1 MIGTFIKRPVFTTMF
16 ILLLVVFGIRCYPE
30 IGVDLN
36 PDVDLPIVSV
46 RVTYDGASPEE
57 METLVTKPIENRVSQ
72 VSGIKTL
79 SSTVLEGYSETVL
92 EFNLGV
98 DPQVKASEVREKV
111 SSVRKSLPDDIDE
124 PTTQTVDLNARAIV
138 AWTFSSPTRTR
149 GEIRRIIEDNIKD
162 ELQMVDGVSEVT
174 VVGASQ
180 RAIRIVLKPEKL
192 AEYGISYQTVRDT
205 INKNNYNT
213 PGGKARNRDMEIT
226 VRTLSKYNTV
236 DDVRKVVVANVNS
249 RPVYIGD
256 VADVLDDWED
266 EDTFASANGIPSV
279 MTFVRKQSKTNTV
292 NVTDNIKA
300 KMEQLKVS
308 NLPPDIEVTTIRDQ
322 SNYIRDNIADVWN
335 TILFGGFLAL
345 LITYLFLRNFRAT
358 IVGGL
363 CIPTSVIACFFMMK
377 LMNFT
382 LNNMSLMAL
391 SLAIGMLIDDAIVV
405 IENIFRH
412 IEMGETPFIAARK
425 ATEELTL
432 AILATSLV
440 LMAVFVPI
448 GNMGEII
455 GQFFKQFGLTV
466 AFAVAFSTIVAFSLT
481 PMVSAY
487 WIKVET
493 EEESAKSR
501 NKYVQLVL
509 DKFEA
514 GFQSVREMYNSLM
527 AWCLER
533 PKKVVLASVISL
545 GLNLLLLPFVGTE
558 FQPTYDSGEFTVN
571 IKAPIGTSLQ
581 KTVELATPMQEYIS
595 QLPEVR
601 IVALNIGNGRNP
613 VNQGSLDIRL
623 KPSKERERSMQ
634 QVMDELRARFG
645 NVEGLK
651 VSVVSNQGGGR
662 GDSRPVQIG
671 LRGNNIKEL
680 KQYALQL
687 ADMFRSVPGATDVDI
702 SDSDEEPE
710 IVVRLDH
717 AKASE
722 LGLDATEVG
731 KVVEMA
737 FMGKSTS
744 NSYTIGDN
752 DYDIILQM
760 DLSRRSNINDVRN
773 LRISNSSGSFIRLG
787 DIASVSYGSGPTR
800 IERED
805 KQRQIVVYANT
816 VGISPGDLINKARTE
831 FIPEL
836 NMPAGY
842 NYKLIGQ
849 ADNMQRSFREVAKA
863 VALAIVVVY
872 MVLAAEFESFSQP
885 LIIMASLPFAIIG
898 AILGLLL
905 AGQTAN
911 MMSMIGFTMLLGL
924 VTKNA
929 ILLLD
934 YANQARAKG
943 MPLREAVLEACS
955 LRLRPIFMT
964 TLSTILG
971 MLPIALGI
979 GEGAELRQSMGVVL
993 VGGLSTSTLL
1003 TLIVVPLLYLLFE
1016 DWKAKHYVEKGE

>member
-46 RVTYDGASPEE
+46 RVTYSGASPQE

-92 EFNLGV
+92 EFNIGV

-111 SSVRKSLPDDIDE
+111 ASVRKALPDDIDE
-124 PTTQTVDLNARAIV
+124 PVTQTVDLNSRAIV
-138 AWTFSSPTRTR
+138 AYTFASPSRSR
-149 GEIRRIIEDNIKD
+149 GEIRRIVEDNIKD
-162 ELQMVDGVSEVT
+162 ELQMVEGVSEVT

-192 AEYGISYQTVRDT
+192 AEYGIAYQTVRSKL
-205 INKNNYNT
+205 NANNYNT
-213 PGGKARNRDMEIT
+213 PGGKAKNDAMEIT
-226 VRTLSKYNTV
+226 VRTLGKYNNIN
-236 DDVRKVVVANVNS
+236 DIKQVVVANHNG
-249 RPVYIGD
+249 RPVYISEI
-256 VADVLDDWED
+256 ADVLDSWED
-266 EDTFASANGIPSV
+266 EDTFASANGVPCV

-292 NVTDNIKA
+292 DVTDNVNA
-300 KMEQLKVS
+300 KMEELKHS
-308 NLPPDIEVTTIRDQ
+308 NLPPDIIVDKVRDQ

-335 TILFGGFLAL
+335 AILFGGFLAL
-345 LITYLFLRNFRAT
+345 LITYLFLRNLRAT
-358 IVGGL
+358 IIGGL
-363 CIPTSVIACFFMMK
+363 CIPTSIIATFFMMK
-377 LMNFT
+377 VMGFT

-391 SLAIGMLIDDAIVV
+391 SLAVGILIDDAIVV

-412 IEMGETPFIAARK
+412 IEMGQMPFVAARE

-432 AILATSLV
+432 AILATSLS

-448 GNMGEII
+448 GNMGETI

-487 WIKVET
+487 WIKAET
-493 EEESAKSR
+493 EEQSSKER
-501 NKYVQLVL
+501 THFVQRAL

-514 GFQSVREMYNSLM
+514 GFQSVREMYDSLM
-527 AWCLER
+527 AWALER
-533 PKKVVLASVISL
+533 PKKVVAVGIISL
-545 GLNLLLLPFVGTE
+545 LLNLLLLPFVGTE
-558 FQPTYDSGEFTVN
+558 FQPTYDSGEFSVN
-571 IKAPIGTSLQ
+571 VKAPIGTSLQ
-581 KTVELATPMQEYIS
+581 KTVELAKPLQQEIS
-595 QLPEVR
+595 QLPEVK

-623 KPSKERERSMQ
+623 KPSNERERSMQ
-634 QVMDELRARFG
+634 QIMDDLRGRFQ

-651 VSVVSNQGGGR
+651 VTVVSNQGGGR

-671 LRGNNIKEL
+671 LRGSNIKEL
-680 KQYALQL
+680 KNYAQQL
-687 ADMFRSVPGATDVDI
+687 ADMIRRTEGATDVDI
-702 SDSDEEPE
+702 SDSEEQPE
-710 IVVRLDH
+710 IVVKLDH

-722 LGLDATEVG
+722 FGLDSTEVG

-737 FMGKSTS
+737 IMGKSTS

-752 DYDIILQM
+752 DYDIILQ
-760 DLSRRSNINDVRN
+760 LEQSQRTNINDVMN
-773 LRISNSSGSFIRLG
+773 LRISSSAGQFIRLG
-787 DIASVSYGSGPTR
+787 DIADVRYGSGPTR

-816 VGISPGDLINKARTE
+816 VGISPGDLISKVRNE
-831 FIPEL
+831 YIPEL
-836 NMPAGY
+836 NLPPGY
-842 NYKLIGQ
+842 NYKMIGQ
-849 ADNMQRSFREVAKA
+849 ADNMARSFKEVYKA
-863 VALAIVVVY
+863 VILAIVVVY
-872 MVLAAEFESFSQP
+872 MVLAAQFESFSQP
-885 LIIMASLPFAIIG
+885 LIIMVSLPFAIIG
-898 AILGLLL
+898 AILGLLV

-929 ILLLD
+929 ILLID
-934 YANQARAKG
+934 YANQEREKG
-943 MPLREAVLEACS
+943 MSIREAVLLACS
-955 LRLRPIFMT
+955 LRLRPILMT

-993 VGGLSTSTLL
+993 IGGLTTSTLL
-1003 TLIVVPLLYLLFE
+1003 TLVVVPLIYLLFE
-1016 DWKAKHYVEKGE
+1016 EWKAKNYVQRGE

>member
-46 RVTYDGASPEE
+46 RVTYSGASPQE

-92 EFNLGV
+92 EFNIGV

-111 SSVRKSLPDDIDE
+111 ASVRKALPDDIDE
-124 PTTQTVDLNARAIV
+124 PVTQTVDINSRAIV
-138 AWTFSSPTRTR
+138 AYTFASPSRSR
-149 GEIRRIIEDNIKD
+149 GEIRRIVEDNIKD
-162 ELQMVDGVSEVT
+162 ELQMVEGVSEVT

-192 AEYGISYQTVRDT
+192 AEYGIAYQTVRSKL
-205 INKNNYNT
+205 NANNYNT
-213 PGGKARNRDMEIT
+213 PGGKAKNDAMEIT
-226 VRTLSKYNTV
+226 VRTLGKYNNIN
-236 DDVRKVVVANVNS
+236 DIKQVVVANHTG
-249 RPVYIGD
+249 RPVYISEI
-256 VADVLDDWED
+256 ADVLDSWED
-266 EDTFASANGIPSV
+266 EDTFASANGVPCV

-292 NVTDNIKA
+292 DVTDNVNA
-300 KMEQLKVS
+300 KMEELKHS
-308 NLPPDIEVTTIRDQ
+308 NLPPNIIVDKVRDQ

-335 TILFGGFLAL
+335 AILFGGFLAL

-358 IVGGL
+358 IIGGL
-363 CIPTSVIACFFMMK
+363 CIPTSIIATFFMMK
-377 LMNFT
+377 VMGFT

-391 SLAIGMLIDDAIVV
+391 SLAVGILIDDAIVV

-412 IEMGETPFIAARK
+412 IEMGQPPFVAAK
-425 ATEELTL
+425 EATEELTL
-432 AILATSLV
+432 AILATSLS

-448 GNMGEII
+448 GNMGETI

-487 WIKVET
+487 WIKAET
-493 EEESAKSR
+493 EEQSSKER
-501 NKYVQLVL
+501 THFVQRAL

-514 GFQSVREMYNSLM
+514 GFQSVREMYDSLM
-527 AWCLER
+527 AWSLER
-533 PKKVVLASVISL
+533 PKKVVAVGIISL
-545 GLNLLLLPFVGTE
+545 LLNLLLLPFVGTE
-558 FQPTYDSGEFTVN
+558 FQPTYDSGEFSVN
-571 IKAPIGTSLQ
+571 VKAPIGTSLQ
-581 KTVELATPMQEYIS
+581 KTVELAKPLQQEIS
-595 QLPEVR
+595 QLPEVK

-623 KPSKERERSMQ
+623 KPSNERERSMQ
-634 QVMDELRARFG
+634 QIMDDLRGRFQ

-651 VSVVSNQGGGR
+651 VTVVSNQGGGR

-671 LRGNNIKEL
+671 LRGSNIKEL
-680 KQYALQL
+680 KNYAQQL
-687 ADMFRSVPGATDVDI
+687 ADMIRRTEGATDVDI
-702 SDSDEEPE
+702 SDSEEQPE
-710 IVVRLDH
+710 IVVKLDH

-722 LGLDATEVG
+722 FGLDAMEVG
-731 KVVEMA
+731 KVIEMA
-737 FMGKSTS
+737 IMGKSTS

-752 DYDIILQM
+752 DYDIILQ
-760 DLSRRSNINDVRN
+760 LEQSQRTNINDVMN
-773 LRISNSSGSFIRLG
+773 LRISSSAGQFIRLG
-787 DIASVSYGSGPTR
+787 DIADVRYGSGPTR

-816 VGISPGDLINKARTE
+816 VGISPGDLIGKVRDE
-831 FIPEL
+831 YIPEL
-836 NMPAGY
+836 NLPPGY
-842 NYKLIGQ
+842 NYKMIGQ
-849 ADNMQRSFREVAKA
+849 ADNMARSFKEVYKA
-863 VALAIVVVY
+863 VILAIVVVY
-872 MVLAAEFESFSQP
+872 MVLAAQFESFSQP
-885 LIIMASLPFAIIG
+885 LIIMVSLPFAIIG
-898 AILGLLL
+898 AILGLLV

-929 ILLLD
+929 ILLID
-934 YANQARAKG
+934 YANQEREKG
-943 MPLREAVLEACS
+943 MSIREAVLLACS
-955 LRLRPIFMT
+955 LRLRPILMT

-993 VGGLSTSTLL
+993 IGGLTTSTLL
-1003 TLIVVPLLYLLFE
+1003 TLVVVPLIYLLFE
-1016 DWKAKHYVEKGE
+1016 EWKAKNYVQRGE

>member
-46 RVTYDGASPEE
+46 RVTYSGASPQE

-92 EFNLGV
+92 EFNIGV

-111 SSVRKSLPDDIDE
+111 ASVRKALPDDIDE
-124 PTTQTVDLNARAIV
+124 PVTQTVDLNSRAIV
-138 AWTFSSPTRTR
+138 AYTFASPSRSR
-149 GEIRRIIEDNIKD
+149 GEIRRIVEDNIKD
-162 ELQMVDGVSEVT
+162 ELQMVEGVSEVT

-192 AEYGISYQTVRDT
+192 AEYGIAYQTVRSKL
-205 INKNNYNT
+205 NANNYNT
-213 PGGKARNRDMEIT
+213 PGGKAKNDAMEIT
-226 VRTLSKYNTV
+226 VRTLGKYNNIN
-236 DDVRKVVVANVNS
+236 DIKQVVVANHNG
-249 RPVYIGD
+249 RPVYISEI
-256 VADVLDDWED
+256 ADVLDSWED
-266 EDTFASANGIPSV
+266 EDTFASANGVPCV

-292 NVTDNIKA
+292 DVTDNVNA
-300 KMEQLKVS
+300 KMEELKHS
-308 NLPPDIEVTTIRDQ
+308 NLPPDIIVDKVRDQ

-335 TILFGGFLAL
+335 AILFGGFLAL

-358 IVGGL
+358 IIGGL
-363 CIPTSVIACFFMMK
+363 CIPTSIIATFFMMK
-377 LMNFT
+377 VMGFT

-391 SLAIGMLIDDAIVV
+391 SLAVGILIDDAIVV

-412 IEMGETPFIAARK
+412 IEMGQTPFTAAK
-425 ATEELTL
+425 EATEELTL
-432 AILATSLV
+432 AILATSLS

-448 GNMGEII
+448 GNMGETI

-487 WIKVET
+487 WIKAET
-493 EEESAKSR
+493 EEQSSKER
-501 NKYVQLVL
+501 THFVQRAL

-514 GFQSVREMYNSLM
+514 GFQSVREMYDSLM
-527 AWCLER
+527 SWALER
-533 PKKVVLASVISL
+533 PKKVVAVGIISL
-545 GLNLLLLPFVGTE
+545 LLNLLLLPFVGTE
-558 FQPTYDSGEFTVN
+558 FQPTYDSGEFSVN
-571 IKAPIGTSLQ
+571 VKAPIGTSLQ
-581 KTVELATPMQEYIS
+581 KTVELAKPLQQEIS
-595 QLPEVR
+595 QLPEVK
-601 IVALNIGNGRNP
+601 IVALNVGNGRNP

-623 KPSKERERSMQ
+623 KPSNERERSMQ
-634 QVMDELRARFG
+634 QIMDDLRGRFQ

-651 VSVVSNQGGGR
+651 VTVVSNQGGGR
-662 GDSRPVQIG
+662 GDSRPVQVG
-671 LRGNNIKEL
+671 LRGSNIKEL
-680 KQYALQL
+680 KNYAQQL
-687 ADMFRSVPGATDVDI
+687 ADMIRRTEGATDVDI
-702 SDSDEEPE
+702 SDSEEQPE
-710 IVVRLDH
+710 IVVKLDH

-722 LGLDATEVG
+722 FGLDATEVG
-731 KVVEMA
+731 KVIEMA
-737 FMGKSTS
+737 IMGKSTS

-752 DYDIILQM
+752 DYDIILQ
-760 DLSRRSNINDVRN
+760 LEQSQRTNINDVMN
-773 LRISNSSGSFIRLG
+773 LRISSSAGQFIRLG
-787 DIASVSYGSGPTR
+787 DIADVRYGSGHTR

-816 VGISPGDLINKARTE
+816 VGISPGDLISKVRNE
-831 FIPEL
+831 YIPEL
-836 NMPAGY
+836 NLPPGY
-842 NYKLIGQ
+842 NYKMIGQ
-849 ADNMQRSFREVAKA
+849 ADNMARSFKEVYKA
-863 VALAIVVVY
+863 VILAIVVVY
-872 MVLAAEFESFSQP
+872 MVLAAQFESFSQP
-885 LIIMASLPFAIIG
+885 LIIMVSLPFAIIG
-898 AILGLLL
+898 AILGLLV

-929 ILLLD
+929 ILLID
-934 YANQARAKG
+934 YANQEREKG
-943 MPLREAVLEACS
+943 MSIREAVLLACS
-955 LRLRPIFMT
+955 LRLRPILMT

-993 VGGLSTSTLL
+993 IGGLTTSTLL
-1003 TLIVVPLLYLLFE
+1003 TLVVVPLIYLLFE
-1016 DWKAKHYVEKGE
+1016 EWKAKNYVQRGE

>member
-46 RVTYDGASPEE
+46 RVTYSGASPQE

-92 EFNLGV
+92 EFNIGV

-111 SSVRKSLPDDIDE
+111 ASVRKALPDDIDE
-124 PTTQTVDLNARAIV
+124 PVTQTVDLNSRAIV
-138 AWTFSSPTRTR
+138 AYTFASPSRSR
-149 GEIRRIIEDNIKD
+149 GEIRRIVEDNIKD
-162 ELQMVDGVSEVT
+162 ELQMVEGVSEVT

-192 AEYGISYQTVRDT
+192 AEYGIAYQTVRSKL
-205 INKNNYNT
+205 NANNYNT
-213 PGGKARNRDMEIT
+213 PGGKAKNDAMEIT
-226 VRTLSKYNTV
+226 VRTLGKYNNIN
-236 DDVRKVVVANVNS
+236 DIKQVVVANHNG
-249 RPVYIGD
+249 RPVYISEI
-256 VADVLDDWED
+256 ADVLDSWED
-266 EDTFASANGIPSV
+266 EDTFASANGVPCV

-292 NVTDNIKA
+292 DVTDNVNA
-300 KMEQLKVS
+300 KMEELKHS
-308 NLPPDIEVTTIRDQ
+308 NLPPDIIVDKVRDQ

-335 TILFGGFLAL
+335 AILFGGFLAL

-358 IVGGL
+358 IIGGL
-363 CIPTSVIACFFMMK
+363 CIPTSIIATFFMMK
-377 LMNFT
+377 VMGFT

-391 SLAIGMLIDDAIVV
+391 SLAVGILIDDAIVV

-412 IEMGETPFIAARK
+412 IEMGQTPFVAARE

-432 AILATSLV
+432 AILATSLS

-448 GNMGEII
+448 GNMGETI

-487 WIKVET
+487 WIKAET
-493 EEESAKSR
+493 EEQSSKER
-501 NKYVQLVL
+501 THFVQRAL

-514 GFQSVREMYNSLM
+514 GFQSVREMYDSLM
-527 AWCLER
+527 AWTLER
-533 PKKVVLASVISL
+533 PKKVVAVGIISL
-545 GLNLLLLPFVGTE
+545 LLNLLLLPFVGTE
-558 FQPTYDSGEFTVN
+558 FQPTYDSGEFSVN
-571 IKAPIGTSLQ
+571 VKAPIGTSLQ
-581 KTVELATPMQEYIS
+581 KTVELAKPLQQEIS
-595 QLPEVR
+595 QLPEVK
-601 IVALNIGNGRNP
+601 IVALNVGNGRNP
-613 VNQGSLDIRL
+613 ANQGSLDIRL
-623 KPSKERERSMQ
+623 KPSNERERSMQ
-634 QVMDELRARFG
+634 EIMDELRGRFR

-651 VSVVSNQGGGR
+651 VTVVSNQGGGR

-671 LRGNNIKEL
+671 LRGSNIKEL
-680 KQYALQL
+680 KNYAQQL
-687 ADMFRSVPGATDVDI
+687 ADMLRQTEGATDVDI
-702 SDSDEEPE
+702 SDSEEQPE
-710 IVVRLDH
+710 IVVKLDH

-722 LGLDATEVG
+722 FGLDATEVG
-731 KVVEMA
+731 KVIEMA
-737 FMGKSTS
+737 IMGKSTS

-752 DYDIILQM
+752 DYDIILQ
-760 DLSRRSNINDVRN
+760 LEQSQRTNINDVMN
-773 LRISNSSGSFIRLG
+773 LRISSSSGQFIRLG
-787 DIASVSYGSGPTR
+787 DIADVRYGSGPTR

-816 VGISPGDLINKARTE
+816 VGISPGDLISKVRNE
-831 FIPEL
+831 YIPEL
-836 NMPAGY
+836 NLPPGY
-842 NYKLIGQ
+842 NYKMIGQ
-849 ADNMQRSFREVAKA
+849 ADNMARSFKEVYKA
-863 VALAIVVVY
+863 VILAIVVVY
-872 MVLAAEFESFSQP
+872 MVLAAQFESFSQP
-885 LIIMASLPFAIIG
+885 LIIMVSLPFAVIG
-898 AILGLLL
+898 AILGLLV

-929 ILLLD
+929 ILLID
-934 YANQARAKG
+934 YANQEREKG
-943 MPLREAVLEACS
+943 MSIREAVLLACS
-955 LRLRPIFMT
+955 LRLRPILMT

-993 VGGLSTSTLL
+993 IGGLTTSTLL
-1003 TLIVVPLLYLLFE
+1003 TLVVVPLIYLLFE
-1016 DWKAKHYVEKGE
+1016 EWKAKNYVQRGE